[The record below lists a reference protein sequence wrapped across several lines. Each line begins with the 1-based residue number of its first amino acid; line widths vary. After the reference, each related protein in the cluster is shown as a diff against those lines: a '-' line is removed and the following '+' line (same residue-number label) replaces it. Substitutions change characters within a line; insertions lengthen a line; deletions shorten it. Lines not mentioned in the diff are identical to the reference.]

1 MCVWSFAGW
10 LIPLSSLLTTIRF
23 AREASELLNL
33 TSMKCPFATPWS
45 LGPAVTCIWSYT
57 THLRTYRT
65 CQALTLDSPWPHL
78 RRGSL
83 WWESAWALGA
93 GSGGSDPSFSTCQW
107 YVFGEVSQPLCFTFK
122 MTIIIVAVLQFCS
135 ENYGRYTATEDKT
148 AFFTNLLVHR
158 KFIIKLYN
166 AVAFG

>member
-107 YVFGEVSQPLCFTFK
+107 YVFGEVSQPLCFTLRI
-122 MTIIIVAVLQFCS
+122 TGD
-135 ENYGRYTATEDKT
+135 NP
-148 AFFTNLLVHR
+148 LVH
-158 KFIIKLYN
+158 L
-166 AVAFG
+166 ACSHGPLVAAQGLQGARASVVVAHGLTGLRHAGS